1 MKRRKHSPIKPIPPM
16 VLQAHRL
23 QETIKSDTSGS
34 ESEAETMAAKYLAHD
49 MAKNYMPRILPP
61 LTQTVLD
68 VLNERKTT
76 EENTHVTH

>member
-1 MKRRKHSPIKPIPPM
+1 MAKLTIELTYMPGA
-16 VLQAHRL
+16 QAAAV
-23 QETIKSDTSGS
+23 TIKSDTSGS

>member
-1 MKRRKHSPIKPIPPM
+1 MAKLTIELTYMPGA
-16 VLQAHRL
+16 QAAAV
-23 QETIKSDTSGS
+23 TIKCDTSGS

-68 VLNERKTT
+68 VLSERKTT